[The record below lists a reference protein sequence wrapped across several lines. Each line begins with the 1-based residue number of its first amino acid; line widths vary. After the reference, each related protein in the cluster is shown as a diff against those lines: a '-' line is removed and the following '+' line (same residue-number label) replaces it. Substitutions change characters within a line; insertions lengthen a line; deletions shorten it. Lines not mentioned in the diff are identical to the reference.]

1 MNDDDNR
8 DCDGNNQDNNHDFQ
22 HQNIGLDLVSGTGFN
37 REITSTD
44 SLVFPDHITR
54 KYTKYKYADV
64 YKRFQSDYI
73 EDEYDS
79 FSLDVIATYI
89 RGQKLIYMES
99 KVYCETNLNMLMI
112 PAILLTTIATVFTS
126 TISERYKWGVVIISS
141 INGIIG
147 LLLSIITYLKLD
159 AAVESHK
166 ISAHHYDKLHSNIV
180 FLSGKTHLIHNIKQS
195 QSADQT
201 MKQIENKINEIENKI
216 NEIKESNRFL
226 VPQTIR
232 TRYPIIYNTNVFL
245 QIKKIEDIRKL
256 KINCLTNA
264 KNKRKHLLVMLQN
277 EQVMQHDKNND
288 KEEDEVDTLK
298 KNISKYDD
306 WIDVYITEL
315 LILKSAVSVIE
326 DAFNYEIE
334 SNEMEK
340 NMCFYFKS
348 RKPRIT
354 SIDVNQSIHRLLESR
369 DITLPSPL

>member
-1 MNDDDNR
+1 MNDDDNG
-8 DCDGNNQDNNHDFQ
+8 DCDGNNQDSNHDSH
-22 HQNIGLDLVSGTGFN
+22 HQNIGLDLVSGAGFN

-141 INGIIG
+141 INGLIG

-277 EQVMQHDKNND
+277 EQVMQHDKDNE
-288 KEEDEVDTLK
+288 KEKDEVDTLK